1 MKLGSDFWLILK
13 IIMAVVKA
21 LIAVLGD
28 EDDAR
33 ESKANG
39 FGSM

>member
-1 MKLGSDFWLILK
+1 MKLGNDFWLILK

-28 EDDAR
+28 DDDIR
-33 ESKANG
+33 ESKNNG
-39 FGSM
+39 F

>member
-1 MKLGSDFWLILK
+1 MKLGNDFWIILK

-28 EDDAR
+28 DEDKQEAN
-33 ESKANG
+33 SNG
-39 FGSM
+39 F

>member
-1 MKLGSDFWLILK
+1 MKLGNDFWLILK
-13 IIMAVVKA
+13 IVQAVIKA

-28 EDDAR
+28 DDDAR

-39 FGSM
+39 F

>member
-1 MKLGSDFWLILK
+1 MKLGSDFWIILK

-28 EDDAR
+28 DEDAR
-33 ESKANG
+33 EANNNG
-39 FGSM
+39 F

>member
-1 MKLGSDFWLILK
+1 MKLGSDFWLVLK

-28 EDDAR
+28 EDDQR
-33 ESKANG
+33 EAGQNG
-39 FGSM
+39 F